1 MSWLRPW
8 MRGWA
13 HSASPNLEAYTRTYF
28 PLALLRDSA
37 YRSSLSV
44 RETADTLFMM
54 KSSAKLFASLLLFSF
69 VAAPAW
75 AQQQPRIASVDLRR
89 VFDNYWKKKQAEAQ
103 LKDRQADMQ
112 KEDKNLIAEFDRARE
127 EYQKLLNDAGSAE
140 LSSEERDKRKKS
152 AEDKLKSL
160 QELQVNIRQYEKTA
174 ETTIMEQTDRMRSN
188 ILNDIRAVVNAK
200 AKAAG
205 FSLVID
211 TAAESKNLTPVFLY
225 ANLENDLTE
234 AVLTQLNANAP
245 TDLPKTEPKPTAEE
259 KKSGGKK

>member
-1 MSWLRPW
+1 M
-8 MRGWA
+8 
-13 HSASPNLEAYTRTYF
+13 T
-28 PLALLRDSA
+28 
-37 YRSSLSV
+37 V
-44 RETADTLFMM
+44 
-54 KSSAKLFASLLLFSF
+54 LLLSL
-69 VAAPAW
+69 VGGSAW
-75 AQQQPRIASVDLRR
+75 AQGRMATVDLRR

-127 EYQKLLNDAGSAE
+127 EYQKLLNDANEGAISN
-140 LSSEERDKRKKS
+140 EERDKRKKA

-174 ETTIMEQTDRMRSN
+174 ETTILEQTDRMRSN

-205 FSLVID
+205 YSLVID
-211 TAAESKNLTPVFLY
+211 TAAETINKTPVFLY
-225 ANLENDLTE
+225 ASSDNDLTE

-245 TDLPKTEPKPTAEE
+245 ADQPKTEVKPPADE
-259 KKSGGKK
+259 KKK